1 MSDIACTSSLSAPP
15 SAPATPAR
23 RLNWLTLGAA
33 LVLMAAPGCREDAQ
47 SPSDPEPGPALTLV
61 SSAALSFL
69 QVSTGL
75 FHTCGVTAD
84 HRAFCWGQN
93 DAGQLGD
100 GTTDNDSTPVAVAGG
115 LHFLQVSAGVSYS
128 CGVTTDNRAY
138 CWGRNTFGRLGTG
151 TTTSSLRP
159 VAVAGGYRFRLVSA
173 ADLHTCGVALSDM
186 ALCWGSNRHGQVGD
200 GSMVTVRKT
209 PVVVAGNLRFRMVS
223 AGGAGDRGHSCG
235 VTFDERGVCWG
246 YGGAGE
252 LGDGTTGQRRLP
264 RLVLGGL
271 HFREVIAGIGPGGGY
286 GSSCGVTTVDRAY
299 CWGANG
305 RGQLGDG
312 TTTTRLTP
320 VAVSGGLRFSRVS
333 TGFEQTCGV
342 TTGSR
347 AYCWGYNYYG
357 QLGAG
362 GPLGDDALHLSP
374 VAVAGGLLFSGVAT
388 GDAHSCGVTT
398 AGRAYCWGAN
408 NGQLGDGSSTST
420 STPVAVVG
428 PM

>member
-1 MSDIACTSSLSAPP
+1 MSDIACTSSLWALPP
-15 SAPATPAR
+15 APAAPAR

-33 LVLMAAPGCREDAQ
+33 LVLMTTLGCREDAQ
-47 SPSDPEPGPALTLV
+47 SPSGPEPGPALTLV
-61 SSAALSFL
+61 SSPALSFL

-93 DAGQLGD
+93 GDGQLGD

-115 LHFLQVSAGVSYS
+115 LHFLQISAGVTHS

-138 CWGRNTFGRLGTG
+138 CWGRNLSGRLGNG
-151 TTTSSLRP
+151 TMTSSLRP

-173 ADLHTCGVALSDM
+173 GELHTCGVALSDR
-186 ALCWGSNRHGQVGD
+186 ALCWGSNMHGQVGD
-200 GSMVTVRKT
+200 GTMVTERRA

-246 YGGAGE
+246 SGSAGE

-286 GSSCGVTTVDRAY
+286 GSTCGVTTVDRAY
-299 CWGANG
+299 CWGADN
-305 RGQLGDG
+305 
-312 TTTTRLTP
+312 
-320 VAVSGGLRFSRVS
+320 A
-333 TGFEQTCGV
+333 
-342 TTGSR
+342 
-347 AYCWGYNYYG
+347 
-357 QLGAG
+357 
-362 GPLGDDALHLSP
+362 
-374 VAVAGGLLFSGVAT
+374 
-388 GDAHSCGVTT
+388 
-398 AGRAYCWGAN
+398 
-408 NGQLGDGSSTST
+408 GQLGDGSSSST